1 MIERAVLL
9 SGGAD
14 LTPEILA
21 LAPARKAETAAPV
34 LPEDVTLGDAE
45 LALIR
50 RALAETGGNV
60 SRAARK
66 LGITRMALRY
76 RIKKHGIAV

>member
-1 MIERAVLL
+1 VLL

-14 LTPEILA
+14 LTPELLA
-21 LAPARKAETAAPV
+21 LSAPKATTSEAPA
-34 LPEDVTLGDAE
+34 LPGNVTLEDAE

-50 RALAETGGNV
+50 RALQETGGNV

-76 RIKKHGIAV
+76 RIKKHGL

>member
-14 LTPEILA
+14 LTPGLLA
-21 LAPARKAETAAPV
+21 LSPPRPAESGASVLAAN
-34 LPEDVTLGDAE
+34 VTLEDAE

-50 RALAETGGNV
+50 RALEETDGNV

-76 RIKKHGIAV
+76 RIKKHGL